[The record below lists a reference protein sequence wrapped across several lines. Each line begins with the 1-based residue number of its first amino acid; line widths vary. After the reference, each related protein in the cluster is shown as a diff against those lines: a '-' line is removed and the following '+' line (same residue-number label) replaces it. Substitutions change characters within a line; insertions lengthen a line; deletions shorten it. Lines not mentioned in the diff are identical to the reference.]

1 MPRKRKQTFFCSMCT
16 YSCSKATSLQNHKCK
31 CNERIDVMETN
42 EIVNNDVAQQVTE
55 TNITETNDESND
67 IILCE
72 NNDNVEM
79 EDINFNIPE
88 DYEDFVVNECQT
100 AFDVNEMDAMDY
112 DVDDNTLNGIA
123 VVDTNNIID
132 TESLMHM
139 YTKYKEKE
147 LLRNQMDD
155 NFKYAIEL
163 LALLKN
169 SNVSDALYDKIV
181 DWLAVCSD
189 IDALNTLPK
198 REKILKQLTKRYDME
213 NLYPVQKECVLPSIG
228 LSIHVPVHSYLN
240 SLFSL
245 LTASDLMK
253 SENLLFADPTN
264 PSYVPP
270 RNMSADLGDINTGNA
285 YYDYYERMN
294 GKGDDVI
301 VSLMFFAD
309 GMQIDK
315 NGRIGQEPWMYTL
328 GIFNRSMRNQPRAWR
343 NIGLTK
349 LNAENLYTD
358 EQMRQS
364 KKNLWKKK
372 RKPQP
377 GDDNYVTDTLMDWH
391 SHSSAERNR
400 KTV

>member
-1 MPRKRKQTFFCSMCT
+1 M
-16 YSCSKATSLQNHKCK
+16 
-31 CNERIDVMETN
+31 DVMDTN
-42 EIVNNDVAQQVTE
+42 EIVNNDVAQQETE

-100 AFDVNEMDAMDY
+100 TFDVNEMDAMDY

-181 DWLAVCSD
+181 DWLAVCSV
-189 IDALNTLPK
+189 IQALNTLPK

-270 RNMSADLGDINTGNA
+270 RNMSADWYHVL
-285 YYDYYERMN
+285 
-294 GKGDDVI
+294 
-301 VSLMFFAD
+301 
-309 GMQIDK
+309 
-315 NGRIGQEPWMYTL
+315 
-328 GIFNRSMRNQPRAWR
+328 
-343 NIGLTK
+343 
-349 LNAENLYTD
+349 ENHDNY
-358 EQMRQS
+358 M
-364 KKNLWKKK
+364 KKK
-372 RKPQP
+372 KKKQFLVKELKSTSFR
-377 GDDNYVTDTLMDWH
+377 
-391 SHSSAERNR
+391 E
-400 KTV
+400 